1 MRLEGIG
8 PGHSDYGVD
17 PESHYGTLVTVEKE
31 KATPVVQKYPTLP
44 PATYVEYYRV
54 FAKAIRG
61 EGEVPVKAEEAR
73 DVLQIIEMAKQSS
86 REGRTIEL

>member
-1 MRLEGIG
+1 MRLENIG
-8 PGHSDYGVD
+8 PGHKDYGVD

-31 KATPVVQKYPTLP
+31 KASPVIQTYPTLP

-73 DVLQIIEMAKQSS
+73 DVLQIIEVAKQSS
-86 REGRTIEL
+86 KEGRTIEL